1 MGRLSPGTMT
11 VAFAAIL
18 VGLGGAF
25 VVRQHLHKPALPPL
39 PPLAVD
45 DDIIV
50 PVALTDLEAGRMLT
64 INDVARVRMSREKFA
79 KSAYAGQPFLR
90 VSEQIA
96 NRTLKVSLKQGD
108 AFLPQSLYPE
118 GMGPDLAERLQA
130 GYRAVT
136 VPIANV
142 GAVQGFARSGSIV
155 DVLFRVNVLEAEDRP
170 QETMTLLERV
180 EVLAI
185 DTYTQPGQQVELE
198 QDGTVTLAV
207 TPHQAKM
214 LKVVEGRGEL
224 SLTLRNPEDQFEF
237 VPFDLGTEGGVSQ
250 ADPQFGAVPVSY
262 LADRTGGAA
271 DVDRD
276 DVRVVGDLDRAIGH
290 ASERITLDDLLGW
303 APKPK
308 KVQMEVY
315 LGAQREVKEFEE
327 YNTTRVDVLRQGGR
341 IRTPIAG
348 NSALPPGSTAQLDRA
363 KDQFAASGAAGQ

>member
-11 VAFAAIL
+11 VAFVAVL

-39 PPLAVD
+39 PELKVAET
-45 DDIIV
+45 DIVV
-50 PVALTDLEAGRMLT
+50 PVALTDLEAGRHVT
-64 INDVARVRMSREKFA
+64 INDIAKVRVPRDRFA
-79 KSAYAGQPFLR
+79 KTQYAGQAFLR

-96 NRTLKVSLKQGD
+96 NRTLKTTMKQGQ
-108 AFLPQSLYPE
+108 AFLPENLYPE
-118 GMGPDLAERLQA
+118 GLGPDLALRLQA

-155 DVLFRVNVLEAEDRP
+155 DVLFRSQADAENERP

-185 DTYTQPGQQVELE
+185 NTFTQLGQQVELE

-207 TPHQAKM
+207 TPHQAKT

-237 VPFDLGTEGGVSQ
+237 VPFDLGTEDSMSGLDG
-250 ADPQFGAVPVSY
+250 QFSAAPVSY
-262 LADRTGGAA
+262 LADRVGA
-271 DVDRD
+271 DRD
-276 DVRVVGDLDRAIGH
+276 DTFRMGNLERAIGH
-290 ASERITLDDLLGW
+290 ASERITLDDLLGYQ
-303 APKPK
+303 PRPK

-315 LGAQREVKEFEE
+315 LGAQREIREFEE
-327 YNTTRVDVLRQGGR
+327 YDEQTVDVLRQGGR
-341 IRTPIAG
+341 IRTPIAHRPAVPETTPA
-348 NSALPPGSTAQLDRA
+348 SAHVDPGPGR
-363 KDQFAASGAAGQ
+363 FATTGAAGQ

>member
-11 VAFAAIL
+11 VAFVAVL

-25 VVRQHLHKPALPPL
+25 IVRQHLHKPELPPL
-39 PPLAVD
+39 PELKVAET
-45 DDIIV
+45 DIVV
-50 PVALTDLEAGRMLT
+50 PVALTDLEAGRHVT
-64 INDVARVRMSREKFA
+64 INDIAKVRVPREKFA
-79 KSAYAGQPFLR
+79 KSQYAGQAYLR

-96 NRTLKVSLKQGD
+96 NRTLKSAMRQGQ
-108 AFLPQSLYPE
+108 AFLPENLYPE
-118 GMGPDLAERLQA
+118 GMGPDLAQRLQA

-155 DVLFRVNVLEAEDRP
+155 DVLFRSQADLENDRP

-185 DTYTQPGQQVELE
+185 NTFTQPGQQVELK

-207 TPHQAKM
+207 TPHQAKT

-237 VPFDLGTEGGVSQ
+237 VPFDLGMEDSVSSL
-250 ADPQFGAVPVSY
+250 DGQFSAAPVSY
-262 LADRTGGAA
+262 LADRAA
-271 DVDRD
+271 IDRD
-276 DVRVVGDLDRAIGH
+276 DTLRVGNLERAIGH
-290 ASERITLDDLLGW
+290 ASERITLDDLLGYQ
-303 APKPK
+303 PRPK

-315 LGAQREVKEFEE
+315 LGAQREIREFEE
-327 YNTTRVDVLRQGGR
+327 YDEQTVDVLRQGGR
-341 IRTPIAG
+341 IRTPIAHRPAVPQAAPA
-348 NSALPPGSTAQLDRA
+348 SAQVDRGSNR
-363 KDQFAASGAAGQ
+363 FSASSAAGQ